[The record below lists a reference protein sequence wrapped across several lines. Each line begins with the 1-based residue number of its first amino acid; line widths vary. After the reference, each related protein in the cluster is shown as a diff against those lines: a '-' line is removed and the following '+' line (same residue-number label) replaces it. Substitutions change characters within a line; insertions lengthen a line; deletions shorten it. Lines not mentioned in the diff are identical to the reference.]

1 MKAAHAILAATALA
15 ATGCANLNTINRN
28 TVLPADGTAVHLD
41 AHQRVVYS
49 DKQGWVCAEPSPDAM
64 QGYASS
70 LGLGVSAPSKE
81 AVSVAQALSASAGSI
96 GLRTQSITLMR
107 DVMYRICELYF
118 NGAINKEA
126 ALQLLQRSQD
136 LSLGILAIEQ
146 LTGAVVAQQVLI
158 NTSSAATAAA
168 AINDTQRELDRAKA
182 DEAAKK
188 TAADSAQSSLEA
200 QKKVAAEKTVEAA
213 ATKDKAKATQ
223 GALDALVPQL
233 EKAQAALEKS
243 IADRLSLNLKV
254 VAYQTKVKGGE
265 ERQTKLKKQVDDLHV
280 LTEAA
285 RKAHESAAAE
295 NPKDEDKIKNH
306 AAALD
311 AAVKAEEASKKELS
325 ATETALSASRKE
337 LGDSKVAAKAA
348 DTPVEQAQEAVS
360 LINAQIKSLRE
371 DPVQMAADKAAVD
384 LKTAA
389 DELTKKQAAADNAKK
404 ALEQAQANTKKIE
417 AIGDTA
423 TTTANAT
430 GSGTGTFSTTT
441 NRYGIS
447 ADTVETLAK
456 ATTDIVDMVLH
467 KGRLTDACTAMLMS
481 SKSLAEVE
489 HILPICNEVIA
500 ASLAV
505 YRTTAVGA
513 GNAGAASA
521 AALDGSR
528 TYRPAKKQPEAI
540 Q

>member
-1 MKAAHAILAATALA
+1 MKFAHAVLVTAALTAA
-15 ATGCANLNTINRN
+15 GCANLNTINRN
-28 TVLPADGTAVHLD
+28 TALPAEGTAIHLD

-49 DKQGWVCAEPSPDAM
+49 DKNGWVCAEPSPDAM

-107 DVMYRICELYF
+107 DAMYRICELYF
-118 NGAINKEA
+118 NGAINREA

-188 TAADSAQSSLEA
+188 TAADSAQTSLEA
-200 QKKVAAEKTVEAA
+200 QKKVAAEKSVEAA

-223 GALDALVPQL
+223 EALDALVPQL

-243 IADRLSLNLKV
+243 IADRLSLRLKV
-254 VAYQTKVKGGE
+254 IAFQAKVKGAE
-265 ERQTKLKKQVDDLHV
+265 ERQMKLRKQADDLHV

-285 RKAHESAAAE
+285 RKAHAAATAE
-295 NPKDEDKIKNH
+295 NPKDENKIQNL
-306 AAALD
+306 ANALD
-311 AAVKAEEASKKELS
+311 AAGKAEEASKKELGT
-325 ATETALSASRKE
+325 AETALSGSRKE
-337 LGDSKVAAKAA
+337 LADSQVAALAA
-348 DTPVEQAQEAVS
+348 DKPVEQAQEAVS
-360 LINAQIKSLRE
+360 LVNAQIKSLRE
-371 DPVQMAADKAAVD
+371 DPVQMAADKAAAD
-384 LKTAA
+384 LKAA
-389 DELTKKQAAADNAKK
+389 TDDLAKKQAAADNSKK

-430 GSGTGTFSTTT
+430 GSGTGNFSTTT
-441 NRYGIS
+441 SRYGIS
-447 ADTVETLAK
+447 ADTVESLAK

-481 SKSLAEVE
+481 SKSLQEVE
-489 HILPICNEVIA
+489 HILPICREVIA

-513 GNAGAASA
+513 GNASAASA
-521 AALDGSR
+521 AAFDRSR
-528 TYRPAKKQPEAI
+528 TYRPAQKQPEAT